1 MIRFFNGL
9 SPCSRTNIG
18 PWNSPGKEVDLKAD
32 LQSWYLTKI
41 AALPSTGGDF
51 ITCSFEGPPTSLF
64 YSTLIQ
70 VAGAN
75 STLPCCTSLVETVDG
90 QPSLPKTATSS
101 PLLTSSAVTHST
113 DRLLGCPGSRKGQ
126 GGCPSSVVRFDSRQ
140 SSVFQNNIVWPCG
153 RLMFDTLP
161 WRVLVYWCLLLISGS
176 PYLLGTYPWPC
187 WCGQQLDIG
196 NTFVTATIRI
206 TRAW

>member
-1 MIRFFNGL
+1 M
-9 SPCSRTNIG
+9 
-18 PWNSPGKEVDLKAD
+18 DLKAD

-90 QPSLPKTATSS
+90 QPSLA
-101 PLLTSSAVTHST
+101 LLTSSAVTHST

-126 GGCPSSVVRFDSRQ
+126 RGAVRRPSSDSTVVSRRCFKTTSFDH
-140 SSVFQNNIVWPCG
+140 VEG
-153 RLMFDTLP
+153 
-161 WRVLVYWCLLLISGS
+161 
-176 PYLLGTYPWPC
+176 
-187 WCGQQLDIG
+187 
-196 NTFVTATIRI
+196 
-206 TRAW
+206 